1 MQTRNSS
8 RVRRF
13 FWLIIA
19 AALLLNGQQLI
30 STTGDEGRGDL
41 IINEFVA
48 ENHSGL
54 ADEDGDYSDWI
65 EIYNPGRWAVNLAG
79 WSLTDD
85 PAQPEKW
92 TFPDLRLGS
101 HEYLLV
107 FASGKDRK
115 STLSDTELHTNFKL
129 DQEGEFL
136 GLYNVLNDRFVDI
149 ASSPPHSSP
158 PLGGTEEGP
167 AAGQEFPAQLRDVA
181 YGRYD
186 LQSDDAQD
194 ELAFGYLAD
203 PTPGRPNDE
212 ASLWLDLVTP
222 VNFSQERGFYN
233 APFTLELATIT
244 PEATIRYTTDGSEPT
259 ETHGTIYTAPLTID
273 TTTLLRAVAYVCPLG
288 CRPDFR
294 PSPVGTHTYIFLDDV
309 LTQPKDPPGF
319 PRTWGS
325 YQGSPVRAD
334 YEMDLEVV
342 NDPHYRG
349 IIKEALKSIPTISI
363 VTNMQSFYDLY
374 ANSKRR
380 GRAWERPVSVEF
392 IDPQGR
398 QPGFQI
404 NAGVRMQGDLGRSAF
419 MPKHAFRLFFRGD
432 YGASKLEYPL
442 FPDSS
447 VEEFDTLVLRSGV
460 NRSYAGFPKR
470 KQDLKAATY
479 TRDEWLRASQI
490 AMSGSGSHGTFVHL
504 YLNGL
509 YWGLYNVVER
519 PDDAFMSSYFGGAKD
534 DWQFISHQETL
545 SNSSDRFKTL
555 HKLAGDG
562 QLEDPEKYAT
572 IKSYLD
578 IPHFIDYLILNW
590 YVGNL
595 DWAFNNWYA
604 GVRNTSGPVRY
615 FVWDG
620 ERIWYDGAEIYMDL
634 DEYNDRPN
642 LVHPLFEALLENP
655 DFKLA
660 LADRMYKH
668 LFNNGALA
676 EANAQARWLSINK
689 TIERAIIG
697 ESARWGDT
705 RHDKPL
711 TQDDWFEARDDVWA
725 QMAGNA
731 ANLIALAREAGYYPD
746 LDPPLFSR
754 HGGQIVPGFSL
765 TMTLPSP
772 EGGTIYYTTDG
783 SDPRLQVTGTVAPT
797 ANIYRAPLLLTTTT
811 HIKARALKG
820 NTWSALHEAVFQ
832 ADDQA
837 NGQLQIT
844 EIMYHPLGG
853 DDYEFIELKNTGHAD
868 LDLTGMTFEGIHFT
882 FPASPVPLT
891 PGELLVLVKNSSAFA
906 RRYPSV
912 PIGGVYEGQLSNK
925 GEKISLKDGNGQVII
940 SLAYDDEHGWPVSP
954 DGQGDSLVLINP
966 QEPHHPQSWRASTN
980 LHGSPGV
987 DEPSPE

>member
-1 MQTRNSS
+1 MQTHNFARA
-8 RVRRF
+8 RKF
-13 FWLIIA
+13 FWLIIV
-19 AALLLNGQQLI
+19 AALLLNGQQLL
-30 STTGDEGRGDL
+30 STTVDEDPGDL

-54 ADEDGDYSDWI
+54 VDEDGDYSDWI
-65 EIYNPGRWAVNLAG
+65 EIYNPGRRAVNLAG
-79 WSLTDD
+79 WSLTDN

-92 TFPDLRLGS
+92 TFPDLGLGS

-115 STLSDTELHTNFKL
+115 STLSGAELHTNFKL
-129 DQEGEFL
+129 NQEGEFL
-136 GLYNVLNDRFVDI
+136 GLYNVFYDRFVDI
-149 ASSPPHSSP
+149 ASPLPHSSP
-158 PLGGTEEGP
+158 PLGGTEGGG
-167 AAGQEFPAQLRDVA
+167 AAGQEFPPQLRDVA
-181 YGRYD
+181 YGRYSPP
-186 LQSDDAQD
+186 SDDAAG
-194 ELAFGYLAD
+194 ELAFGYLAN
-203 PTPGRPNDE
+203 PTPGQPNDE

-222 VNFSQERGFYN
+222 VHFSWERGFCDT
-233 APFTLELATIT
+233 PFTLELATTT

-259 ETHGTIYTAPLTID
+259 ETYGTIYTGPLTID
-273 TTTLLRAVAYVCPLG
+273 TTTLLRAAAFKPN
-288 CRPDFR
+288 FR
-294 PSPVGTHTYIFLDDV
+294 SSPIDTHTYIFLDDV

-319 PRTWGS
+319 PRTWGA
-325 YQGSPVRAD
+325 YQGSPVIAD
-334 YEMDLEVV
+334 YEMDPEVV
-342 NDPHYRG
+342 NDPRYRD
-349 IIKEALKSIPTISI
+349 IVEEALKSIPTISI
-363 VTNMQSFYDLY
+363 VTDRQSFYDLY
-374 ANSKRR
+374 ANPKRR
-380 GRAWERPVSVEF
+380 GRAWERPVSVEL
-392 IDPQGR
+392 IDPQGE

-404 NAGVRMQGDLGRSAF
+404 NAGLRMQGELGRSAF

-432 YGASKLEYPL
+432 YGVSKLEYPL
-442 FPDSS
+442 FPDSP

-460 NRSYAGFPKR
+460 NRSYAGFPER
-470 KQDLKAATY
+470 KQDLKATTY

-490 AMSGSGSHGTFVHL
+490 AMSGSGSHGSFVHL

-519 PDDAFMSSYFGGAKD
+519 PDDAFMASYFGGAKD

-555 HKLAGDG
+555 HKLADDG
-562 QLEDPEKYAT
+562 QLEDPEKYAA
-572 IKSYLD
+572 IASYLD

-590 YVGNL
+590 YAGNL
-595 DWAFNNWYA
+595 DWGFNNWYA
-604 GVRNTSGPVRY
+604 GVQNTSGPVRY

-620 ERIWYDGAEIYMDL
+620 ERIWYEGADIYMDL

-642 LVHPLFEALLENP
+642 LVKPLFEALLKNP

-668 LFNNGALA
+668 LFNDGALA

-705 RHDKPL
+705 RYDKPL
-711 TQDDWFEARDDVWA
+711 TQADWFEARDDVWA

-731 ANLIALAREAGYYPD
+731 AKLIALAREAGYYPD
-746 LDPPLFSR
+746 LDPPLFNR

-765 TMTLPSP
+765 SMALPSP

-797 ANIYRAPLLLTTTT
+797 ANIYRAPLVLTATTD
-811 HIKARALKG
+811 IKARVLKG
-820 NTWSALHEAVFQ
+820 DTWSALNEAVFR
-832 ADDQA
+832 ADEQA
-837 NGQLQIT
+837 NGHLQIT

-853 DDYEFIELKNTGHAD
+853 DDYEFIELKNTGNAD
-868 LDLTGMTFEGIHFT
+868 LDLANIAFEGIHFK
-882 FPASPVPLT
+882 FPASLTPLS
-891 PGELLVLVKNSSAFA
+891 PGELIVLVKNPAAFA
-906 RRYPSV
+906 RRYPDV

-925 GEKISLKDGNGQVII
+925 GEKISLKDANGQVIT
-940 SLAYDDEHGWPVSP
+940 SLEYDDEHGWPVSP

-966 QEPHHPQSWRASTN
+966 QDSHHPQSWRASAN

-987 DEPSPE
+987 DEPILYP